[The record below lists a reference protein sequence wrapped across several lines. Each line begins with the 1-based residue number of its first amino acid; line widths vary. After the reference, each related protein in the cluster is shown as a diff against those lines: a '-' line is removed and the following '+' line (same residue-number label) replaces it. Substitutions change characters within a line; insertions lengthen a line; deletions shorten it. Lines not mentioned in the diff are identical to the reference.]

1 MSTFA
6 NAVSDSSNLITLP
19 LTATQQTPEE
29 WQDEPLIFELSNDG
43 AVGVDLP
50 NVPPIK
56 QRLGSMTRTSPLP
69 LPNISEPQ
77 VVRHYTRLS
86 QKNYSIDSGFYPL
99 GSCTMKH
106 NPRLNEKVARFSGFA
121 NVHPLQP
128 LSTVQGALEVM
139 DTLCHWLK
147 TITGMPAIAFSPAAG
162 AHGELCG
169 MMAIKAALEARGDHR
184 SIVLVP
190 ESAHGTNPATAAACG
205 FTVKAIPARADGTV
219 DVEAFTAALS
229 ADVAAAMIT
238 NPNTCGL
245 FEPALKEIADKLH
258 AIGAYLYCDGANFNA
273 ISGQVRPAD
282 LGIDAMHI
290 NLHKTYS
297 TPHGGGGPGSG
308 PVALS
313 AALASFAP
321 LPHIVLENGQYTLQ
335 ENDAP
340 LGRIK
345 AFHGQFGTFI
355 RALSYMMSMGSD
367 GLKQAS
373 TDAVLNANYIRKN
386 LENDLTLSFDGICM
400 HEVLADERFLKN
412 TGITTLDFA
421 KAMIDKG
428 FHPMTMYFPLVVQ
441 GAMLIEPTETESKQ
455 TLDAFII
462 AMKELVAEAK
472 AGNAALFK
480 NAPQT
485 APRTR
490 SDETAAARKP
500 VLRWESSSQ

>member
-1 MSTFA
+1 
-6 NAVSDSSNLITLP
+6 
-19 LTATQQTPEE
+19 
-29 WQDEPLIFELSNDG
+29 
-43 AVGVDLP
+43 
-50 NVPPIK
+50 
-56 QRLGSMTRTSPLP
+56 
-69 LPNISEPQ
+69 
-77 VVRHYTRLS
+77 
-86 QKNYSIDSGFYPL
+86 
-99 GSCTMKH
+99 
-106 NPRLNEKVARFSGFA
+106 
-121 NVHPLQP
+121 
-128 LSTVQGALEVM
+128 
-139 DTLCHWLK
+139 
-147 TITGMPAIAFSPAAG
+147 
-162 AHGELCG
+162 
-169 MMAIKAALEARGDHR
+169 MMAIKAALEARGEHR
-184 SIVLVP
+184 PIVLVP

-229 ADVAAAMIT
+229 SDVAAAMIT

-245 FEPALKEIADKLH
+245 FEPALKDIADQLH

-313 AALASFAP
+313 AALAPFAP
-321 LPHIVLENGQYTLQ
+321 LPHIVRENGQYALKET
-335 ENDAP
+335 DAP

-345 AFHGQFGTFI
+345 AFQGQFGTFI
-355 RALSYMMSMGSD
+355 RALAYMMTMGSD
-367 GLKQAS
+367 GLKQTS

-455 TLDAFII
+455 TLDAFIS

-472 AGNAALFK
+472 AGNIALFK

-490 SDETAAARKP
+490 SDETNAARKP
-500 VLRWESSSQ
+500 VLRWMQ